1 MRGATTAAGRRPTGR
16 RPAAGRPT
24 GGLARRLA
32 AARALL
38 QRLAAA
44 RAPLRRLAAAHA
56 PFRRPAGAP
65 PVRRLAAA
73 RAPLRPRVRRR
84 VRLPALS
91 ARLKRRLLALAM
103 ICLTLAAV
111 YWFWF
116 RDSGLVAV
124 ERVTVTG
131 LTTDEAPRLR
141 AALVAAAHSMTTLH
155 LDRERL
161 ERTVEAYPVVK
172 GLELSPDLPNA
183 LQIRVVEHHAAAL
196 VVAEGD
202 RVPVAGDGTVLSGLP
217 AEGRLPTIDAERPFE
232 DGRLED
238 RGALRAVRVVAAAP
252 AVLRGRLE
260 EVERRKEDGLVVRL
274 REGPE
279 LIFGDATRVQA
290 KWTAAARV
298 LADKAAA
305 GASYVDLRLPGRP
318 AAGGLP
324 AETVAP
330 VAPADSAAGDTVAPA
345 APADAAAAAGGTMA
359 PADSAAAAS
368 ETAAPVAP
376 ADSAAATG
384 TPPATT
390 TPGLTPPTPVP
401 PAGGAATAP
410 VP

>member
-1 MRGATTAAGRRPTGR
+1 VRSATTAGGRRPTGR
-16 RPAAGRPT
+16 RPAARRPT
-24 GGLARRLA
+24 AGPGRRLSTVRALGRRPAAAAALFQRLA
-32 AARALL
+32 AARAALHRPAAARARFRRPAAARAPFR
-38 QRLAAA
+38 RLAAA
-44 RAPLRRLAAAHA
+44 RAPLRR
-56 PFRRPAGAP
+56 PT
-65 PVRRLAAA
+65 A
-73 RAPLRPRVRRR
+73 RGR

-91 ARLKRRLLALAM
+91 ARLKRRLLALAA
-103 ICLTLAAV
+103 ICLTFTAV

-131 LTTDEAPRLR
+131 LTTDEAPRLS

-172 GLELSPDLPNA
+172 ALELSPDFPNT
-183 LQIRVVEHHAAAL
+183 LRIRVVEHHAAAL
-196 VVAEGD
+196 VVTEGD

-217 AEGRLPTIDAERPFE
+217 AEGRLPTIDAERPF
-232 DGRLED
+232 DGGRLED
-238 RGALRAVRVVAAAP
+238 RGALRAVRVAAAAP
-252 AVLRGRLE
+252 AALHGRLE
-260 EVERRKEDGLVVRL
+260 ELERREEDGLVVRL

-298 LADKAAA
+298 LGDKAAA

-330 VAPADSAAGDTVAPA
+330 VAPADPA
-345 APADAAAAAGGTMA
+345 A
-359 PADSAAAAS
+359 
-368 ETAAPVAP
+368 AAPVAP
-376 ADSAAATG
+376 ADPAAATG
-384 TPPATT
+384 APPATT
-390 TPGLTPPTPVP
+390 TPGLTPTTPVP
-401 PAGGAATAP
+401 PAGAPAAAP

>member
-1 MRGATTAAGRRPTGR
+1 VRGASTAAGRRPTGR

-24 GGLARRLA
+24 AGPARRLA
-32 AARALL
+32 ALRALRRLLAAAPAML

-44 RAPLRRLAAAHA
+44 RASLRRAAAAPASRRRAAAAPAPLRR
-56 PFRRPAGAP
+56 P
-65 PVRRLAAA
+65 AAA
-73 RAPLRPRVRRR
+73 RAPLRRPRARSR

-91 ARLKRRLLALAM
+91 ARLKRRLLALAA

-116 RDSGLVAV
+116 RDSSLVAV
-124 ERVTVTG
+124 EHVTVTG

-141 AALVAAAHSMTTLH
+141 AALAAAAHSMTTLH

-172 GLELSPDLPNA
+172 GLELSPDFPNA
-183 LQIRVVEHHAAAL
+183 LRIGVVEHHAAAL
-196 VVAEGD
+196 VVGEGD

-217 AEGRLPTIDAERPFE
+217 AERRLPTIDAERPVE

-238 RGALRAVRVVAAAP
+238 RSTLRAVRVAAAAP
-252 AVLRGRLE
+252 AALRGRLE
-260 EVERRKEDGLVVRL
+260 ELERRNEDGLVVRL
-274 REGPE
+274 RDGPE

-330 VAPADSAAGDTVAPA
+330 VAPADSAAD
-345 APADAAAAAGGTMA
+345 
-359 PADSAAAAS
+359 
-368 ETAAPVAP
+368 APVAP
-376 ADSAAATG
+376 ADPAAAAG
-384 TPPATT
+384 APPATT
-390 TPGLTPPTPVP
+390 TPGLAPTTPVP
-401 PAGGAATAP
+401 PAGGTATAP

>member
-1 MRGATTAAGRRPTGR
+1 VRGATTAAGRRPSGR
-16 RPAAGRPT
+16 RPAAGRPAA
-24 GGLARRLA
+24 GPARRLAAVRALRRRLAAAPAVLQRLA
-32 AARALL
+32 AARAPVRRPAAARAPVRRPAAGRFPLR
-38 QRLAAA
+38 RLAAA
-44 RAPLRRLAAAHA
+44 RAPLRR
-56 PFRRPAGAP
+56 PR
-65 PVRRLAAA
+65 A
-73 RAPLRPRVRRR
+73 RSR

-91 ARLKRRLLALAM
+91 ARLKRRLLAVAA
-103 ICLTLAAV
+103 ICLTLVAV

-131 LTTDEAPRLR
+131 LTTDEAPRLS
-141 AALVAAAHSMTTLH
+141 AALVAAARSMTTLH

-172 GLELSPDLPNA
+172 GLELSPDFPNA
-183 LQIRVVEHHAAAL
+183 LRIRVVEHHAAAL

-217 AEGRLPTIDAERPFE
+217 AEGRLPTIEAERAFG

-238 RGALRAVRVVAAAP
+238 RGAMRAVRVAAAAP
-252 AVLRGRLE
+252 AALRGRLE
-260 EVERRKEDGLVVRL
+260 EVERRREDGLVVGL

-279 LIFGDATRVQA
+279 LIFGDATRVRA

-298 LADKAAA
+298 LADRAAA

-330 VAPADSAAGDTVAPA
+330 VAPADSAADAPA
-345 APADAAAAAGGTMA
+345 APAD
-359 PADSAAAAS
+359 P
-368 ETAAPVAP
+368 
-376 ADSAAATG
+376 AAATG
-384 TPPATT
+384 VPPATT
-390 TPGLTPPTPVP
+390 TPGLTPTTPVP
-401 PAGGAATAP
+401 SAGGTATTP

>member
-1 MRGATTAAGRRPTGR
+1 VRGATTAASRRPTGR
-16 RPAAGRPT
+16 RPAAGRPAA
-24 GGLARRLA
+24 GPARRLATVRALRRRLAAAPALLQRLA
-32 AARALL
+32 AARAPV
-38 QRLAAA
+38 RRPAAA
-44 RAPLRRLAAAHA
+44 RAPLRRLAAA
-56 PFRRPAGAP
+56 
-65 PVRRLAAA
+65 
-73 RAPLRPRVRRR
+73 RALRPRARSR

-91 ARLKRRLLALAM
+91 ARLKRRLLSLGA

-172 GLELSPDLPNA
+172 GLELSADFPNT
-183 LQIRVVEHHAAAL
+183 LRIRVVEHHAAAL
-196 VVAEGD
+196 VVAEAN

-217 AEGRLPTIDAERPFE
+217 AEGRLPTIDAEDPFE
-232 DGRLED
+232 DGRLGD
-238 RGALRAVRVVAAAP
+238 RVALRAVRVAAAAP
-252 AVLRGRLE
+252 AALRGRLE
-260 EVERRKEDGLVVRL
+260 ELERRQENGLVVRL

-324 AETVAP
+324 AETLAP
-330 VAPADSAAGDTVAPA
+330 VAPADSAAAAGETAVPA
-345 APADAAAAAGGTMA
+345 APANSAAAAG
-359 PADSAAAAS
+359 
-368 ETAAPVAP
+368 ETAAPADPAAAAGETAAP
-376 ADSAAATG
+376 ADPATG

-390 TPGLTPPTPVP
+390 TPGLAPTTPAP
-401 PAGGAATAP
+401 PAGGTATAP
-410 VP
+410 IP